1 MSVIAK
7 GRATMRSVSEKRR
20 QVFKHALGKPHA
32 MAWPEADQETQ
43 SAIVDMLCK
52 ALGPLGT
59 YFAASRRASKRLA
72 HRKRRAVRSAKNSK
86 NKDTPS
92 VESIERFPT
101 TIDNYESVMTGKD
114 LLAYVVLGINGTTRM
129 LERQARSGSQTPE
142 SERIALVVVCK
153 GDVDP
158 QMVAHFPGLAHTAHA
173 AINSSSG
180 GRGETTKSGDAG
192 LRLVGVGKGAEQ
204 KLANAVCQQRVSV
217 IGIKAG
223 APLLDEIV
231 LKAHV
236 GVAPPVVS
244 WIGAAVAGSGKSAP
258 VVAFQP
264 MQVHELHTTAP
275 IQDKKRGGAAANQKV
290 NAPSSVPSS
299 VAPADNSSGGDTKKR
314 RRESIKAA
322 DDGRKNRGPAPKQNK
337 KNKAG

>member
-7 GRATMRSVSEKRR
+7 GRATMRTVSEKRR
-20 QVFKHALGKPHA
+20 QVFKHALGKPQA

-43 SAIVDMLCK
+43 SDIVDMLCK
-52 ALGPLGT
+52 ALGPVGM
-59 YFAASRRASKRLA
+59 YFAESRRASKRLA
-72 HRKRRAVRSAKNSK
+72 HRKRRAVRSANSRA
-86 NKDTPS
+86 NKEKPPVEPS
-92 VESIERFPT
+92 ERFPT

-114 LLAYVVLGINGTTRM
+114 LLAYIVLGINGTTRM
-129 LERQARSGSQTPE
+129 LEKQARSGLLVPE

-173 AINSSSG
+173 ATNSSNHES
-180 GRGETTKSGDAG
+180 TKPGDGG

-223 APLLDEIV
+223 APLLDEVV
-231 LKAHV
+231 LKARV
-236 GVAPPVVS
+236 GVAPPVVP
-244 WIGAAVAGSGKSAP
+244 WIGTAVA
-258 VVAFQP
+258 FHP

-275 IQDKKRGGAAANQKV
+275 IVDKKRGAVAASQKS
-290 NAPSSVPSS
+290 NTPSSAASVVPVDEDGSTE
-299 VAPADNSSGGDTKKR
+299 TKKR
-314 RRESIKAA
+314 RRDSIKAA
-322 DDGRKNRGPAPKQNK
+322 SAGGRSSGPAKKQTK
-337 KNKAG
+337 KSKAN

>member
-32 MAWPEADQETQ
+32 MAWPETDQETQ

-59 YFAASRRASKRLA
+59 YFAASRQASKRLA

-92 VESIERFPT
+92 VEPSERFPA
-101 TIDNYESVMTGKD
+101 TIDNYASIMAGKE
-114 LLAYVVLGINGTTRM
+114 LLAHVVLGINGTTRM
-129 LERQARSGSQTPE
+129 LEKQARSGSQIPE

-173 AINSSSG
+173 AINSG
-180 GRGETTKSGDAG
+180 GRGETTKSGDGG

-204 KLANAVCQQRVSV
+204 KLANAVCQHRVSV
-217 IGIKAG
+217 VGIKAG

-231 LKAHV
+231 LKARV

-244 WIGAAVAGSGKSAP
+244 WIGTTVAGSEKSAAP
-258 VVAFQP
+258 AAAFRP

-275 IQDKKRGGAAANQKV
+275 IQDKKRGGAAANQKAD
-290 NAPSSVPSS
+290 APSSVPSS
-299 VAPADNSSGGDTKKR
+299 APPADSGSSVDTKKR
-314 RRESIKAA
+314 RRDSIKAA
-322 DDGRKNRGPAPKQNK
+322 GGGTRNRGPAPKQNK
-337 KNKAG
+337 KNKVG